1 MEERIHWVECPRDA
15 MQGMIRF
22 VPTEQKIQYI
32 NSLLEVG
39 YDTIDIGSF
48 VSPKAIPQM
57 RDSMEV
63 IRQVTWSK
71 KKPEFLV
78 IVANERG
85 GETAVTE
92 ERVDV
97 IGFPLSISETFQ
109 QRNTGSSIK
118 EAFHRLDNIQK
129 LVDLHQKK
137 LVIYLSMGFGN
148 PYQEE
153 YSPAILSEFSMQIK
167 KYLQPQC
174 IALSDTIGS
183 ATPALITEVFQQ
195 LSNDFSDLTFSA
207 HLHTTPN
214 TAAEKIMAAWSA
226 GCRRFDSAIGG
237 WGGCPM
243 AKDEL
248 TGNLPSEAILTT
260 LAHHLSDQIDTDAF
274 EHSKQIA
281 QTIFA

>member
-1 MEERIHWVECPRDA
+1 

-22 VPTEQKIQYI
+22 VPTEQKVQYI
-32 NSLLEVG
+32 NALLEVG

-57 RDSMEV
+57 SDSLEV

-85 GETAVTE
+85 GETAVAE
-92 ERVDV
+92 EKVDV

-109 QRNTGSSIK
+109 QRNTGSSIN
-118 EAFHRLDNIQK
+118 EAFHRLENIQK
-129 LVDLHQKK
+129 LADSHQKK

-148 PYQEE
+148 PYEEE
-153 YSPAILSEFSMQIK
+153 YSPAILSQFSKQIK
-167 KYLQPQC
+167 QHLQPQC

-183 ATPALITEVFQQ
+183 ATPALITDVFQT
-195 LSNDFSDLTFSA
+195 LNGDFSDLTFSA

-214 TAAEKIMAAWSA
+214 TAEEKIIAAWNS

-243 AKDEL
+243 AKDDL
-248 TGNLPSEAILTT
+248 TGNMPSEAILTT
-260 LAHHLSDQIDTDAF
+260 LASRISNEINMEAF

-281 QTIFA
+281 HTIFT